1 MDYEYIRLLMLY
13 SDEKYPFEKAKSDPG
28 FSEGL
33 TNVNRYMS
41 KHGTARKFDNSE
53 AHRILL
59 QEKKAREQFMLNKA
73 KGERGERDRN
83 EMNPFTDFTP
93 KAENML
99 NEIET
104 KMNSQTNLENEVA
117 MLRKALQDKEAELKA
132 TKMNE
137 APKSEDRNVWD
148 KFKFTPQ
155 PQQSQEQPKPK
166 QEIPTD
172 RIIERKLEDTGY
184 SDKINP

>member
-33 TNVNRYMS
+33 TNVNRYMN
-41 KHGTARKFDNSE
+41 KHGANRKFDNSE

-59 QEKKAREQFMLNKA
+59 KEKQAREQFMLNKA
-73 KGERGERDRN
+73 KGERGGSDD
-83 EMNPFTDFTP
+83 MNPFTDFTP

-104 KMNSQTNLENEVA
+104 KMNSQSNLENEVV
-117 MLRKALQDKEAELKA
+117 MLRKVLQDKEAELKA

-137 APKSEDRNVWD
+137 APKIEEKNVWD

-155 PQQSQEQPKPK
+155 PKQPQEQSK

-184 SDKINP
+184 SDKINQ